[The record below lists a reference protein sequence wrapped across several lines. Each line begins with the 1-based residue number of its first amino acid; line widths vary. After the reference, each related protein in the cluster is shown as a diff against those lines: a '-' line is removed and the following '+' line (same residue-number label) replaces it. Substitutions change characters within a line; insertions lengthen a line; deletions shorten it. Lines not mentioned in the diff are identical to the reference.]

1 MVNVVLA
8 GGGTAGHTSPLI
20 ATAEALRAADSQV
33 RITCIGT
40 ARGLETRVIPEA
52 GLDLELIPA
61 VPLPRKPTIELL
73 KVPFRLAGAI
83 GAAKRILRT
92 AEADVVC
99 GFGGYVAMPAYLA
112 ARLLGVPVVIQE
124 QNALPGLA
132 NKVAARFA
140 AAVLTSFPDTPLKD
154 ARFEGLPVR
163 RVIGELAEAG
173 RLSQQRERRL
183 EFGLDATLPVLLV
196 SGGSQ
201 GARSLNNAT
210 VDAADRLLAAGIQV
224 LHVWGAKN
232 FHEGLTER
240 VDERTG
246 AHYRPIAYVNKMSD
260 AYAAADLMLA
270 RSGAGTVVETAV
282 VGLPSILVPLP
293 IGNGEQA
300 RNAKPL
306 IDAQAAVLIED
317 AELTSDR
324 LVSEVT
330 SCLEDP
336 ARLARMSQAAQRL
349 MPAGAADRVAR
360 VVLDTARQGGRRRGG
375 AR

>member
-1 MVNVVLA
+1 MTSVVLA

-20 ATAEALRAADSQV
+20 ATAQALLAAEPGV
-33 RITCIGT
+33 RLTCIGT

-61 VPLPRKPTIELL
+61 VPLPRKPTLDLL
-73 KVPFRLAGAI
+73 KVPFRLAGAVR
-83 GAAKRILRT
+83 AAADILRRV
-92 AEADVVC
+92 EADVVV

-112 ARLLGVPVVIQE
+112 ARRLGIPVVIQE

-140 AAVLTSFPDTPLKD
+140 TAVLTSFPDSPLPK

-163 RVIGELAEAG
+163 SQIADLAAAG
-173 RLSQQRERRL
+173 RTTRQRAARES
-183 EFGLDATLPVLLV
+183 FGLAPDLPVLLV

-210 VDAADRLLAAGIQV
+210 VDATDALLAAGVQI
-224 LHVWGAKN
+224 LHVWGPKN
-232 FHEGLTER
+232 FSDTVAER
-240 VDERTG
+240 VDEQTG
-246 AHYRPIAYVNKMSD
+246 ARYLPVAYVDAMAD

-282 VGLPSILVPLP
+282 VGLPAILVPLP

-300 RNAKPL
+300 RNAEPL
-306 IDAQAAVLIED
+306 VQAGAAILIPD
-317 AELTSDR
+317 AELTADR
-324 LVSEVT
+324 LVAEVT
-330 SCLEDP
+330 GRTINPEVV
-336 ARLARMSQAAQRL
+336 AAMSAAGRRL
-349 MPAGAADRVAR
+349 MRPGAADRVAEI
-360 VVLDTARQGGRRRGG
+360 VLTAARGEVRR
-375 AR
+375 

>member
-1 MVNVVLA
+1 MVSVVLA

-20 ATAEALRAADSQV
+20 ATAEALRIADPQV

-52 GLDLELIPA
+52 GLALELVPA
-61 VPLPRKPTIELL
+61 VPLPRKPSLDLL
-73 KVPFRLAGAI
+73 KVPFRLAGAVR
-83 GAAKRILRT
+83 AARRILRR

-99 GFGGYVAMPAYLA
+99 GFGGYVALPAYLA
-112 ARLLGVPVVIQE
+112 ARQLRIPVVIQE

-132 NKVAARFA
+132 NRIAARFA
-140 AAVLTSFPDTPLKD
+140 TAVLTSFPQTPLRR

-163 RVIGELAEAG
+163 RAISELGRTGRAVRQAE
-173 RLSQQRERRL
+173 LRE
-183 EFGLDATLPVLLV
+183 EFGLAPDLPVLLV

-210 VDAADRLLAAGIQV
+210 LDATARLLSAGVQI

-232 FHEGLTER
+232 FHDGLSEQ
-240 VDERTG
+240 VDPQTG
-246 AHYRPIAYVNKMSD
+246 ARYRPLAYVDQMAD

-282 VGLPSILVPLP
+282 VGLPTILVPLP

-306 IDAQAAVLIED
+306 LDVDAAVLIDDD
-317 AELTSDR
+317 ALTADR
-324 LVSEVT
+324 LVAEV
-330 SCLEDP
+330 S
-336 ARLARMSQAAQRL
+336 ARITNPELLARMSQAAQRL
-349 MPAGAADRVAR
+349 MPPGAADRVAQI
-360 VVLDTARQGGRRRGG
+360 VLAAVHPGPEGSL
-375 AR
+375 